1 MVSTTAN
8 REIVKH
14 TGPATMTR
22 LALVLEYDGTSYYGF
37 QLQPTSPTIQEKVE
51 RALRQLTGET
61 LRVTAAGRTD
71 AGVHA
76 RGQVISFR
84 TGSSLSRQTFV
95 SGLNHYLPGDI
106 AVRAAYAVDDSFDPR
121 RDAESR
127 EYRYSILNSRT
138 RSPITMGFA
147 YRVVGSMDI
156 EAMNRACQAL
166 VGQHDFA
173 SFASGIGGET
183 KSTVR
188 RVYRAEVSKDG
199 DLIHFDIVANAFIR
213 HQVRSTAGCLVR
225 IGLGKMSQDEFG
237 MIRAAGKPGLAGPTL
252 PACGLCLIRVNY
264 ARSLLERGEEIS

>member
-1 MVSTTAN
+1 MVSTAAN
-8 REIVKH
+8 RKMVKH
-14 TGPATMTR
+14 TGPATTTR

-84 TGSSLSRQTFV
+84 TVSLLSRQTFV
-95 SGLNHYLPGDI
+95 SGLNHYLPRDI
-106 AVRAAYAVDDSFDPR
+106 AVRAACAVDDSFDPR

-147 YRVVGSMDI
+147 YRVVGTMDI

-188 RVYRAEVSKDG
+188 TIYRAEVSKDG

-237 MIRAAGKPGLAGPTL
+237 MIIAAGKPGLAGPTL

-264 ARSLLERGEEIS
+264 AHPFEEEIS